1 MEERLAKVGV
11 AMVYTR
17 EGVDLIDQSIENG
30 LEDIREQIQD
40 LHEGV
45 LISQVQLVSHEEFMS
60 FQYKRFANIENETCT
75 INTWDTFKREI
86 KRQFYPEDVAY
97 LEKKNMKRLMHID
110 SIHEY
115 IKEFSAL
122 MFEILNMSKEEL
134 LFNFMDNIQSWVKQE
149 LRRHGVQ
156 DLATAMKIVEFLV
169 EYKREDSSK
178 PKP

>member
-1 MEERLAKVGV
+1 M
-11 AMVYTR
+11 
-17 EGVDLIDQSIENG
+17 
-30 LEDIREQIQD
+30 
-40 LHEGV
+40 
-45 LISQVQLVSHEEFMS
+45 
-60 FQYKRFANIENETCT
+60 
-75 INTWDTFKREI
+75 
-86 KRQFYPEDVAY
+86 AY